1 MGQAALSPITVT
13 APCASVTAVAY
24 LLLDEVHWLGK
35 GGQPSFCSRSTKCS
49 WSVQLGNIF
58 LTPPQKKPPKTQVP
72 CDGWATGGRGR
83 KKSKKKKKKQK
94 KRTVCVA
101 GLGAG
106 SISEAVRS
114 EPLPWFL
121 SPTAAQRSASCAL
134 LVLLWASG
142 RKALW
147 RWWAR
152 GSGALGGEWWLLD
165 SAEFI
170 LMHESSI

>member
-35 GGQPSFCSRSTKCS
+35 GGQPSFFSRSTKCS

-58 LTPPQKKPPKTQVP
+58 LTPPPKKTPKNTSSVWWLSNRRE
-72 CDGWATGGRGR
+72 G
-83 KKSKKKKKKQK
+83 KKEIQEKKKQK

-142 RKALW
+142 RKTLW
-147 RWWAR
+147 QWWAR

>member
-58 LTPPQKKPPKTQVP
+58 LTPPPKKTPKNTSSVWWLSNRRE
-72 CDGWATGGRGR
+72 G
-83 KKSKKKKKKQK
+83 KKEIQEKKKQK

-142 RKALW
+142 RKTLW
-147 RWWAR
+147 QWWAR

>member
-83 KKSKKKKKKQK
+83 KKSKKKKKKTEK
-94 KRTVCVA
+94 KNCVCGRSGCWVYFRSSEIRAFALVSFANSSPALSQLCTAGAAVSIRPQSPVA
-101 GLGAG
+101 VMGEG
-106 SISEAVRS
+106 
-114 EPLPWFL
+114 
-121 SPTAAQRSASCAL
+121 Q
-134 LVLLWASG
+134 
-142 RKALW
+142 
-147 RWWAR
+147 R
-152 GSGALGGEWWLLD
+152 GSGRGVMAFRQCGIYSD
-165 SAEFI
+165 ARI
-170 LMHESSI
+170 

>member
-58 LTPPQKKPPKTQVP
+58 LTPPPQKKNPKTQVP

-83 KKSKKKKKKQK
+83 KKSKKKKNRKKELCVWQVWVLGLFQK
-94 KRTVCVA
+94 QWDQSLCPGFFRQQQPSAQPVVHCWCCCEHPAAKPCGSDGRGAA
-101 GLGAG
+101 GLWEG
-106 SISEAVRS
+106 SDG
-114 EPLPWFL
+114 F
-121 SPTAAQRSASCAL
+121 
-134 LVLLWASG
+134 
-142 RKALW
+142 
-147 RWWAR
+147 
-152 GSGALGGEWWLLD
+152 
-165 SAEFI
+165 
-170 LMHESSI
+170 